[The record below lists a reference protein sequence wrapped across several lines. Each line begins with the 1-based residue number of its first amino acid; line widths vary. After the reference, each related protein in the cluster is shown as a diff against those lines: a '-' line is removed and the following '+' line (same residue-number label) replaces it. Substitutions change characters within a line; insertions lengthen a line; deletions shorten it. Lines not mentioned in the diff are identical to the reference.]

1 MIKDPLHKE
10 ETPYDILGLTPYA
23 NHNDVHQSL
32 PRFMRDRKKV
42 VKYGIALAQEASRRL
57 KNPKD
62 RIYIDIFYY
71 SVGEMPVTLD
81 DKGST
86 EFNVNEFL
94 SIPYI
99 KEEDIFTDLD
109 KIDFSDEFAEFHFN
123 KIKLSELKRYDNQVY
138 KYDMPLDK

>member
-23 NHNDVHQSL
+23 NHNEVHQAL

-42 VKYGIALAQEASRRL
+42 ARYGIGLAQEAVKRL

-71 SVGEMPVTLD
+71 SMGEMPKTLD
-81 DKGST
+81 DKELT
-86 EFNVNEFL
+86 DFNVNEFL
-94 SIPYI
+94 SVPCM
-99 KEEDIFTDLD
+99 KEKDIFIDLD
-109 KIDFSDEFAEFHFN
+109 KADFSDEFVEFHFN
-123 KIKLSELKRYDNQVY
+123 KIKLSELNRYADQTY
-138 KYDMPLDK
+138 KFEISLDK